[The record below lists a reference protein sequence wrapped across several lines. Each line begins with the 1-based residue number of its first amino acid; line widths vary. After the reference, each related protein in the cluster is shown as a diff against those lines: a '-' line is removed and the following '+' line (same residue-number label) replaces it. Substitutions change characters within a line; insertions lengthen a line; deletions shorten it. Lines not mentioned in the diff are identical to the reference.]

1 MASKPSKRGEATGP
15 AAPYRVGERV
25 KHTKFGEGL
34 VLGVEVREKDFLLR
48 VRFSKDGSERRLMAK
63 KAGLKSLES

>member
-1 MASKPSKRGEATGP
+1 MASKSSKRGEPAGP
-15 AAPYRVGERV
+15 PAPYRVGERV

-48 VRFSKDGSERRLMAK
+48 VKFSKDDSERRLLAR
-63 KAGLKSLES
+63 KAGLKSLEP